1 MSRLLFA
8 FTLLFLCG
16 SGWAQT
22 PPIRSLMFTK
32 EEEEML
38 RAVIRGVKIVGSDKI
53 DKEEAEEVI
62 EAAKPKQVNIS
73 LSALLY
79 TGPNDWVAWINGARI
94 TPGLKTTDFTVS
106 AVTDRYVEII
116 PSWQEI
122 KIRLAPRQT
131 YHAEKGAVIEG
142 IVK

>member
-1 MSRLLFA
+1 MSRLPLVIAFA
-8 FTLLFLCG
+8 LLCSSAF
-16 SGWAQT
+16 AQT
-22 PPIRSLMFTK
+22 TPQRSLMFTI

-38 RAVIRGVKIVGSDKI
+38 RAVLRGAKIVGPDKL
-53 DKEEAEEVI
+53 DKEEVEDVVEV
-62 EAAKPKQVNIS
+62 AKPRPVNIS

-79 TGPNDWVAWINGARI
+79 AGPNDWVAWINGARI
-94 TPGLKTTDFTVS
+94 TPGLQTKDFTVS

-131 YHAEKGAVIEG
+131 FHAGKGAVVEG
-142 IVK
+142 IIK